1 MYKITDETAIEEDI
15 NYIIRTFHDQ
25 LDDFIENLNEV
36 WNDFFYKTMEYLNLK
51 LLKDNFFLFTT
62 SMLDHIAEEED
73 EEFPLLIESY
83 NNNELPKDDS
93 ILKKIV
99 EEHNN
104 FEKEFDAMDDAIRAI
119 DIKEWERHY
128 KEYFNLLKLFTQ
140 YKTDSLEH
148 IQEEILLLKKF
159 YKKLQS

>member
-1 MYKITDETAIEEDI
+1 MYKITDETPIEDDI
-15 NYIIRTFHDQ
+15 NYIIKTFHDP

-51 LLKDNFFLFTT
+51 SLKDNFFEFTT
-62 SMLDHIAEEED
+62 CMLDHIAEEED

-83 NNNELPKDDS
+83 NNNVLPKNDS

-104 FEKEFDAMDDAIRAI
+104 FEKEFDTMDDAIRAI
-119 DIKEWERHY
+119 NIKEGERHY
-128 KEYFNLLKLFTQ
+128 KEYFDLLKIFGE
-140 YKTDSLEH
+140 YKTDSIKH
-148 IQEEILLLKKF
+148 IQEEMLLLKKF